1 MTARQVLTIAAA
13 AVIAV
18 AASFMAGRC
27 TAPKPELPVAKRD
40 TLVRID
46 TVIREKLV
54 YKDRI
59 VLDSIRVTDTVLV
72 RERRVYEDSTFRAV
86 VSGIAPALESITFYQ
101 PQTIITDVRII
112 QAPPKAHAVSI
123 GIDAAYCRQFSAPV
137 FVEYE
142 YRWKFARPHVRAG
155 YDIAA
160 RGAYASAG
168 VRFTFEY

>member
-27 TAPKPELPVAKRD
+27 TAPKPEQPVAKRD

-72 RERRVYEDSTFRAV
+72 RERRIYEDSTFRAA
-86 VSGIAPALESITFYQ
+86 VSGIAPVLESITFYR
-101 PQTIITDVRII
+101 PQTIITDVRLI
-112 QAPPKAHAVSI
+112 QAPAKAHAISI
-123 GIDAAYCRQFSAPV
+123 GIDATYCRQFSAPV
-137 FVEYE
+137 FLEYE
-142 YRWKFARPHVRAG
+142 YRWQFIRPHVRAG

-160 RGAYASAG
+160 RSAYASAG
-168 VRFTFEY
+168 VRFTVEY